1 MSSPDTSES
10 SFNLNPLTMAIV
22 GGIFIL
28 GVVLGIVFSNNS
40 TLSNSESVT
49 SVVDFDNQAPN
60 PELCA
65 KFGASALVT
74 ETRTFMT
81 LDPKMAF
88 TSQPKVSWGCVI
100 RSSNWAVLEQKN
112 LLDTDEMRQCRN
124 RLNTF
129 GYTGNLDNPDGS
141 EVNCL
146 YQDKS
151 RRF

>member
-1 MSSPDTSES
+1 MASPPSSEPAFD
-10 SFNLNPLTMAIV
+10 LNPLTMAIV

-28 GVVLGIVFSNNS
+28 GIVLGIVFSNNS
-40 TLSNSESVT
+40 TLSTSESVN
-49 SVVDFDNQAPN
+49 SVIDFDNQAPN
-60 PELCA
+60 ADICA
-65 KFGASALVT
+65 KFGASALVS

-81 LDPKMAF
+81 LDPKM
-88 TSQPKVSWGCVI
+88 TLISQPKVSWGCVI
-100 RSSNWAVLEQKN
+100 RHSNWAVLEQKG
-112 LLDTDEMRQCRN
+112 LLSSEDMKQCQN

-129 GYTGNLDNPDGS
+129 GYTGDLNTDS

>member
-1 MSSPDTSES
+1 MSAPSSSEPA
-10 SFNLNPLTMAIV
+10 FNLNPLTMAIV

-28 GVVLGIVFSNNS
+28 GIVLGIVFSNNS
-40 TLSNSESVT
+40 NFSTSESVT
-49 SVVDFDNQAPN
+49 SVIDFDKQAPN
-60 PELCA
+60 PEVCA
-65 KFGASALVT
+65 NYGASALVT

-100 RSSNWAVLEQKN
+100 RSSNWAVLEQKTS
-112 LLDTDEMRQCRN
+112 LDTDEMRQCRN

-129 GYTGNLDNPDGS
+129 GYTGDLDNPDGS

>member
-1 MSSPDTSES
+1 
-10 SFNLNPLTMAIV
+10 MAIV

-28 GVVLGIVFSNNS
+28 GIVLGIVFSNNS
-40 TLSNSESVT
+40 TLSTSESVN
-49 SVVDFDNQAPN
+49 SVIDFDNQAPN
-60 PELCA
+60 ADICA
-65 KFGASALVT
+65 KYGASALVS

-81 LDPKMAF
+81 LDPKMTF
-88 TSQPKVSWGCVI
+88 ISQPKVSWGCVI
-100 RSSNWAVLEQKN
+100 RRSNWAVLDQKN
-112 LLDTDEMRQCRN
+112 LVDSDEMRQCRE

-129 GYTGNLDNPDGS
+129 GYTGDLNTDGS